1 MTRSMRCPKGHKL
14 PREGCTPLYCVGGGK
29 QPKPG
34 SPADVERKARE
45 ATFAATD
52 IALARAE
59 KREEE
64 TFNDRK
70 GLKEA
75 PVDEKDRTAKVLATK
90 VGQWAARKALLQ
102 VPEGLG
108 GADAEEWAQKEGVA
122 LLPMA
127 VAELKYQLLYG
138 DDKQRSEAARDVLSM
153 NGMRNRESGGNNAP
167 TIILN
172 IGGGPLPWEE
182 KREKVVSGE
191 AARSEA
197 AALPATGNGP

>member
-1 MTRSMRCPKGHKL
+1 MSRSMRCPKGHKL
-14 PREGCTPLYCVGGGK
+14 PREGCTPMYCIGGER
-29 QPKPG
+29 PTKPG
-34 SPADVERKARE
+34 SPADVERKALK
-45 ATFAATD
+45 ATD

-59 KREEE
+59 KREEAA
-64 TFNDRK
+64 NLDRK
-70 GLKEA
+70 SLKEA
-75 PVDEKDRTAKVLATK
+75 PPDEKDRLAKALATK
-90 VGQWAARKALLQ
+90 VGHWAARKALLN
-102 VPEGLG
+102 VPEGLQ

-122 LLPMA
+122 LLPAA

-172 IGGGPLPWEE
+172 IGGGPLPWED

-191 AARSEA
+191 ATRSEA
-197 AALPATGNGP
+197 AASPAAGD